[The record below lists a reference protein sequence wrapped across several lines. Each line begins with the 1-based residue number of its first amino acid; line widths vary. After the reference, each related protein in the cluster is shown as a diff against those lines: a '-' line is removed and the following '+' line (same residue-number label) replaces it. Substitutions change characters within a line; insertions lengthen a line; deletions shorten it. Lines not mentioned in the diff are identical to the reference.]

1 MPSTNTLL
9 HLKFLLLLFWGL
21 FMGLW
26 KAWPWIFNPCDLK
39 FIEDIFNK
47 STKEKISLR
56 ATLDLSSNYLLKC
69 KNKTN
74 ISKLRLVSDSCFG

>member
-1 MPSTNTLL
+1 MISTNTLL
-9 HLKFLLLLFWGL
+9 HMKSLLLLFLDL

-26 KAWPWIFNPCDLK
+26 KTWPWIVNPNNWKC
-39 FIEDIFNK
+39 FEDIINN

-56 ATLDLSSNYLLKC
+56 ATLDVSSNYLLKR
-69 KNKTN
+69 KNKTK

>member
-26 KAWPWIFNPCDLK
+26 KAWPWIVNPNNLK
-39 FIEDIFNK
+39 CIEDIINK

-56 ATLDLSSNYLLKC
+56 ATLDVSSNYLLKC
-69 KNKTN
+69 KNKTK